1 MVGTIVEGIITTRG
15 TDIDLVTTITMGTV
29 TIMDV
34 VTEQHLDVMD
44 ITEIEVSIT
53 DIERTDQHSTIE
65 AITVT
70 TEIID
75 ITIITIDQTLD
86 KHVTIITEVQD
97 HVHVQEIQDVIRPLN
112 LSCVNERFYPA
123 IISKIF
129 PTISPPNVPTM
140 YPIIAISTP
149 MGMSALEY
157 AEAKIGAEATPPMFA
172 KEATPKEKRSSL
184 KSFATITIIIT

>member
-112 LSCVNERFYPA
+112 LSSVNERFYPA

-140 YPIIAISTP
+140 
-149 MGMSALEY
+149 
-157 AEAKIGAEATPPMFA
+157 
-172 KEATPKEKRSSL
+172 
-184 KSFATITIIIT
+184 